1 MALMRENLNRKIAG
15 TNGVVLNQRN
25 TWLDAAL
32 AANLWAGT
40 TGLDIVG
47 ALNQKAGLG
56 TRSPANFRDLMGVAN
71 ELAGTSGLDVD
82 LASDLW

>member
-1 MALMRENLNRKIAG
+1 MALLRENLNRKIAG

-47 ALNQKAGLG
+47 ALNQKAAPGR
-56 TRSPANFRDLMGVAN
+56 TPNNYRDLMGVAN
-71 ELAGTSGLDVD
+71 ELAGTTGRDVD
-82 LASDLW
+82 LASDSW

>member
-47 ALNQKAGLG
+47 ALNQEASPG
-56 TRSPANFRDLMGVAN
+56 RSPADYRDLMGVAN

-82 LASDLW
+82 LASDSW

>member
-15 TNGVVLNQRN
+15 TNGVVLNLRN

-47 ALNQKAGLG
+47 ALNQKSSPG
-56 TRSPANFRDLMGVAN
+56 RSPKDYRDLMGIGN
-71 ELAGTSGLDVD
+71 ELAGSSGLDID
-82 LASDLW
+82 SSSDLW